1 MIYIIDASVA
11 SKWFLPPAQE
21 TLVAEATALFKRFE
35 RGEIEFAAPDLFW
48 TELTNISWMAV
59 RRKRW
64 TPGSAET
71 ALMGIRHH
79 GFRIVP
85 CKSLMRKAFEIAVR
99 YDRSVY
105 DSMYVA
111 LAVQANTELITA
123 DEKLV
128 NALARDLPVRWL
140 GALA

>member
-11 SKWFLPPAQE
+11 GKWFLPPAEE
-21 TLVAEATALFKRFE
+21 TLVAEAIAWRTRFE

-64 TPGSAET
+64 TPGAAEA
-71 ALMGIRHH
+71 ALMDMRGYE
-79 GFRIVP
+79 FRIVP
-85 CKSLMRKAFEIAVR
+85 CKSLMKRAFEIAVR

-111 LAVQANTELITA
+111 LAVQTRTELITA

-140 GALA
+140 GSLS